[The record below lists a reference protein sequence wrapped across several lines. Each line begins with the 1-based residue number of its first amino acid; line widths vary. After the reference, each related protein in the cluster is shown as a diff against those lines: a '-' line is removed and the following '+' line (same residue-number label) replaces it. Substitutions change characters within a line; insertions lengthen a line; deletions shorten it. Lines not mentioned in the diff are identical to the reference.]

1 MSGRECQAS
10 LKRILTEL
18 QTWCTKD
25 SQLKKKKNQWALKQ
39 HIFILENSIIGH
51 LAHKIHL
58 CWPACE
64 QNCKLK
70 ETGDWLKGYKQ

>member
-1 MSGRECQAS
+1 MPG
-10 LKRILTEL
+10 KPKKDFNRITNLVHKGFTI
-18 QTWCTKD
+18 
-25 SQLKKKKNQWALKQ
+25 KKKKNQWALKQ